1 VTTALCCRLGDSL
14 EQECRLEAEAH
25 AYEELPKESC
35 GLIVSGAY
43 FPCVNIADEPEL
55 DFVLNPV
62 DYLKAMQTGQIE
74 AVVHSHPKGGGPS
87 AFDLK
92 SCRQTKLRWYV
103 FSVPDSAWETIEP

>member
-1 VTTALCCRLGDSL
+1 MTSLCRMEDFL
-14 EQECRLEAEAH
+14 EQECRLKAEAH
-25 AYEELPKESC
+25 AYEEFPKEAC
-35 GLIVSGAY
+35 GLIVTGAY

-62 DYLKAMQTGQIE
+62 DYLKAMQTGKIE

-92 SCRQTKLRWYV
+92 SCKQTKLRWYV
-103 FSVPDSAWETIEP
+103 FSVPDSTWEVIEV

>member
-1 VTTALCCRLGDSL
+1 MKTAWYCHLEDSL
-14 EQECRLEAEAH
+14 EQECRLKAEAH
-25 AYEELPKESC
+25 AYEEFPKEAC

-62 DYLKAMQTGQIE
+62 DYLKAMQTGKIE

-87 AFDLK
+87 DFDLK
-92 SCRQTKLRWYV
+92 SCKQTKLRWYV
-103 FSVPDSAWETIEP
+103 FSVPDNAWETIEP

>member
-1 VTTALCCRLGDSL
+1 MEDSL
-14 EQECRLEAEAH
+14 ERGCRLKAEAH
-25 AYEELPKESC
+25 AYEEFPKEAC
-35 GLIVSGAY
+35 GLIVAGAY

-62 DYLKAMQTGQIE
+62 DYLKAMQTGKIE

-92 SCRQTKLRWYV
+92 SCKQTKLRWYV
-103 FSVPDSAWETIEP
+103 FSVPDSTWKVIEV